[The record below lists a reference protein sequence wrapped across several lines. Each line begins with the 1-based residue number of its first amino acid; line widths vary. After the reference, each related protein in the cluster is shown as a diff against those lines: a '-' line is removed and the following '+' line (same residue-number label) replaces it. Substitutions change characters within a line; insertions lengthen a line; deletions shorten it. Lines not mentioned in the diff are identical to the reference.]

1 MIEALTMNEL
11 LHLCKWFKAIKGD
24 SATLGDLQKYIVFNK
39 ITNKTRL
46 LNKLHSEFVKLENK

>member
-1 MIEALTMNEL
+1 MIEALNMNEL
-11 LHLCKWFKAIKGD
+11 AHLCKWFKAIKGD

-46 LNKLHSEFVKLENK
+46 LNKLHADFINTSKN